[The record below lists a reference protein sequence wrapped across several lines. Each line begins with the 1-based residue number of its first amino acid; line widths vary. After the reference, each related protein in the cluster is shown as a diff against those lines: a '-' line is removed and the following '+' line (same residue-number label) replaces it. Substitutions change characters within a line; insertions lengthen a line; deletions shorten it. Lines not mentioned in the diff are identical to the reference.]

1 MSARLENLKESDDIL
16 TFTLGGVD
24 VCYAN
29 AIRRTI
35 LSDIPVVCFKTTPYA
50 ENKADIL
57 INTTRLNNEI
67 IKQRLSCIPVCIK
80 DLAIPFKN
88 YLLEVDVE
96 NKTDTSIYV
105 TTKDFK
111 IKNTTTDSYLD
122 ESDLRKI
129 FPPYI
134 PPTGKGEY
142 FIDFV
147 KLRPKVSEELP
158 GERIKLTCELI
169 VSTAR
174 DDSMFNVT
182 ATCAYGCTPDDAK
195 INTELGIRKHKWQ
208 EEGKSEKEI
217 NFEAANWKLLEGM
230 RYVKKRSFD
239 FILQTVGIYENT
251 ELMIKA
257 CEILLD
263 KFAEQ
268 DRLLDDDVM
277 EIKPANV
284 TMENTYDVVLV
295 NEDYTVGNILN
306 FEIYDIY
313 YNDLKRVSYVGFKKM
328 HPHDNDSLLRV
339 SIVEANLGKEFVKQM
354 LKTVIKQVIE
364 NIQQI
369 KGLFDGSRV
378 RASAVITERQSGTR
392 ASDGGP

>member
-67 IKQRLSCIPVCIK
+67 IKQRLSCIPICIK

-122 ESDLRKI
+122 EVDLRKI

-158 GERIKLTCELI
+158 GERIKFTCELI

-263 KFAEQ
+263 KFQEQ
-268 DRLLDDDVM
+268 DRLLDDDIM

-313 YNDLKRVSYVGFKKM
+313 YNDLKKVSYVGFKKM

-354 LKTVIKQVIE
+354 LKTVIKQVID
-364 NIQQI
+364 NIQQV

-378 RASAVITERQSGTR
+378 RERKSGTR

>member
-1 MSARLENLKESDDIL
+1 
-16 TFTLGGVD
+16 
-24 VCYAN
+24 
-29 AIRRTI
+29 
-35 LSDIPVVCFKTTPYA
+35 
-50 ENKADIL
+50 
-57 INTTRLNNEI
+57 
-67 IKQRLSCIPVCIK
+67 
-80 DLAIPFKN
+80 
-88 YLLEVDVE
+88 LLEVDVE

-122 ESDLRKI
+122 EVDLRKI

-147 KLRPKVSEELP
+147 KLRPKVSDELP
-158 GERIKLTCELI
+158 GERIKFTCELI

-239 FILQTVGIYENT
+239 YILQTVGIYENT

-263 KFAEQ
+263 KFQEQ
-268 DRLLDDDVM
+268 DRLLDDDIM

-313 YNDLKRVSYVGFKKM
+313 YNDLKKVSYVGFKKM

-364 NIQQI
+364 NIQQV

-378 RASAVITERQSGTR
+378 RERKSGTR